1 MTPHSRT
8 KTSPVSSAS
17 WSSKLLRSKL
27 PKRSLKT
34 SGRLVV
40 ASPRIARGKRE
51 MRKQPITISD
61 SAPSVKMIRRL
72 LGISQDELARI
83 TGYSTRSIAAWEIG
97 KSLSDAAKQKLA
109 EIDRLRGALAQLMPP
124 AKLGEWLGAP
134 TPAFEG
140 QTPIQVLERGESD
153 RLWRMIFQIDANV
166 AT

>member
-1 MTPHSRT
+1 
-8 KTSPVSSAS
+8 
-17 WSSKLLRSKL
+17 
-27 PKRSLKT
+27 
-34 SGRLVV
+34 
-40 ASPRIARGKRE
+40 
-51 MRKQPITISD
+51 
-61 SAPSVKMIRRL
+61 MIRRL